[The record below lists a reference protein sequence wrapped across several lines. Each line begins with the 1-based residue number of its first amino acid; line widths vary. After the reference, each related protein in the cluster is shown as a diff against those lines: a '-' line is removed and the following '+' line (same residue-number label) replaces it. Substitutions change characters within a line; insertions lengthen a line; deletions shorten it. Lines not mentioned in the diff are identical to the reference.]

1 MTLQAVRCR
10 NFHVIARSTRKVK
23 YEHNSNVLH
32 AAAARGHEQIVELLL
47 DKGAEVNAQGGN
59 YGNALLAASYR
70 GHEQTV
76 ELLLDEGAELGALVD
91 Q

>member
-1 MTLQAVRCR
+1 M
-10 NFHVIARSTRKVK
+10 
-23 YEHNSNVLH
+23 
-32 AAAARGHEQIVELLL
+32 ELLL

-70 GHEQTV
+70 GHEHTV